1 MTILR
6 FDDFE
11 MDIPARSL
19 KRDGC
24 DVRIGSRAFDLLAAL
39 ASRQGEILSKAEL
52 MEVAWPDTHVE
63 ESSLRVNIV
72 SLRKA
77 LDGGN
82 PYSMVENV
90 AGRGYTFT
98 VPVTRLDDHRAA
110 GPTLAASR
118 TESLPNSCS
127 RLVGR
132 EQLTLKWADE
142 IGAGITTI
150 VGPGGIGKTA
160 MAIQLARLLQD
171 AYDSVLFVDIADQAA
186 KPWAPISEALMA
198 GNLSSETLRHVVEGF
213 TGKSA
218 LLVLDGCDLSIDRVA
233 LVAESIADRNPDLSI
248 LATSREPLGIIGENV
263 LRLPGLAIP
272 EATQRIDDLKTFSA
286 VELFAE
292 RVSMV
297 AEEYAIDGPRGIELA
312 AEVVRRTDGNPLAIE
327 LAASRVADLGLENL
341 VISLDRPLRTLR
353 RGNRTSHPRQQTLRA
368 NIDWSYNLLD
378 RNMQSL
384 LGLLSGFNAEFTKDT
399 ARQHY
404 GFKFARSEF
413 EEAFDGLVVK
423 SLIAGQQRDGTY
435 AMPRLLREYAL
446 EKYSGG
452 TIATVSSSPTMKC
465 IASDTEHQ
473 HFPTSS
479 SAHARLHPFATA
491 SRAA

>member
-11 MDIPARSL
+11 MDIPSRSL
-19 KRDGC
+19 KRSGC
-24 DVRIGSRAFDLLAAL
+24 DIRIGSRAFDLLAAL

-52 MEVAWPDTHVE
+52 MSVAWPETHVE

-77 LDGGN
+77 LDNGN
-82 PYSMVENV
+82 PYSLVENV

-98 VPVTRLDDHRAA
+98 APVTKLEDQRTAA
-110 GPTLAASR
+110 AILQASR
-118 TESLPNSCS
+118 TESLPNPCN

-132 EQLTLKWADE
+132 EQLISKWAE
-142 IGAGITTI
+142 GIGAGITTI
-150 VGPGGIGKTA
+150 VGQGGIGKTA
-160 MAIQLARLLQD
+160 VALRIVRLLQE
-171 AYDSVLFVDIADQAA
+171 AYDGVLFVDIADQTASPCTPIADAIKAA
-186 KPWAPISEALMA
+186 
-198 GNLSSETLRHVVEGF
+198 NLTSDTLRQVVESF
-213 TGKSA
+213 TGKSI
-218 LLVLDGCDLSIDRVA
+218 LLVLDGCDWSIDRVA
-233 LVAESIADRNPDLSI
+233 LIAESVSDRHPDLTV

-263 LRLPGLAIP
+263 LHLPGLDVP
-272 EATQRIDDLKTFSA
+272 ELEQRFDDLAAFSA

-297 AEEYAIDGPRGIELA
+297 AGEYSIDGARNIELA
-312 AEVVRRTDGNPLAIE
+312 AEIVRKTDGNPLAIE

-341 VISLDRPLRTLR
+341 VLSLDRPLRTLR

-378 RNMQSL
+378 ENMQSL
-384 LGLLSGFNAEFTKDT
+384 LGLLSVFDTDFTKET
-399 ARQHY
+399 ARKRY
-404 GFKFARSEF
+404 GFRFTRTDF

-423 SLIAGQQRDGTY
+423 SLVAAQQREGAY
-435 AMPRLLREYAL
+435 ALPKLIREYAL
-446 EKYSGG
+446 EKRAQ
-452 TIATVSSSPTMKC
+452 ATTVARLQSAEMEF
-465 IASDTEHQ
+465 AARDAEHQ
-473 HFPTSS
+473 GFPTTL
-479 SAHARLHPFATA
+479 SARAVQPFAMA